1 MLFTAYFLFANIISF
16 AVAMWVFFDSQKRGY
31 TISRGLLWAIGVF
44 SILIIFLPLY
54 LAARKKKERMQSAA
68 REAAAPPPLS
78 LCFYCRRG
86 YEGDPTFCPHCGQKL
101 KM

>member
-44 SILIIFLPLY
+44 FILIVFLPLY
-54 LAARKKKERMQSAA
+54 LAARKKKERMQAAA
-68 REAAAPPPLS
+68 REAPAPPPLS
-78 LCFYCRRG
+78 LCFYCRQG
-86 YEGDPTFCPHCGQKL
+86 YEGNPTVCPRCGQKL
-101 KM
+101 ER